1 MRKAFTLVE
10 LLIVVVVIVTLMTM
24 TFRLSSLGD
33 DQQRRNRTV
42 DRIQRLEN
50 CLSGYYAAFG
60 TYPPVRLHGSRNYKL
75 ETNSHGI
82 QNLEGNEQDLKWNW
96 FDSSKHKLKSGGE
109 AKKDEREDWLK
120 VWAACKAQ
128 PVDCRYPFPADDGS
142 GNGWN
147 DYVQAVS
154 DELKQ
159 GLDEETGLTD
169 EERKVFSAGFDDGV
183 TQNIGR
189 HGQSRNLSEWRDV
202 QLFKFGLMSFL
213 LPRYLIM
220 MRSDSSLYRNY
231 QQWLG
236 NNTLPSD
243 PLTGQKYNNWKALQD
258 KAVSRT
264 KTDTAHVA
272 NIPSQAVTARWMPN
286 LEGICL
292 CHSKV
297 DKLFGIDINDSYY
310 GSGIRI
316 SYNLEIYSPSGG
328 GSGEST
334 SGQYALDGVSV
345 LDGWGND
352 FYYYSPAPYQ
362 SYVLW
367 SAGANARTFPPW
379 VSRESLNSQANECVG
394 YWTEDDIVN
403 LSH

>member
-1 MRKAFTLVE
+1 MKKAFTLVE
-10 LLIVVVVIVTLMTM
+10 LLIVVVVIVTLMSI

-33 DQQRRNRTV
+33 DQARRNRTV
-42 DRIQRLEN
+42 DRIQKLEN
-50 CLSGYYAAFG
+50 CLSGYFAAFG

-75 ETNSHGI
+75 EADGHGI
-82 QNLEGNEQDLKWNW
+82 QNLDGNEQDLKWNW
-96 FDSSKHKLKSGGE
+96 FNVSQHAVSDSKSE
-109 AKKDEREDWLK
+109 AEDWLK
-120 VWAACKAQ
+120 VRAACKAQ
-128 PVDCRYPFPADDGS
+128 PVDCRYPFPTDDGS

-159 GLDEETGLTD
+159 GVSNEKGLTD
-169 EERKVFSAGFDDGV
+169 EQKKVFSAGFDDGV

-189 HGQSRNLSEWRDV
+189 HGSNRRLSEWRDV

-213 LPRYLIM
+213 LPRYLVM
-220 MRSDSSLYRNY
+220 MRSEPSLYRDY
-231 QQWLG
+231 EQWVG

-243 PLTGQKYNNWKALQD
+243 PLTGQKYNNWKQLQE
-258 KAVSRT
+258 KAISNE

-272 NIPSQAVTARWMPN
+272 NIPSQAVTARWIPN

-292 CHSKV
+292 CNSKM
-297 DKLFGIDINDSYY
+297 DKLFGIDINDTQHD
-310 GSGIRI
+310 SGIPI
-316 SYNLEIYSPSGG
+316 SYNTEVYSPSSG
-328 GSGEST
+328 GSGGST
-334 SGQYALDGVSV
+334 SGQYVLDGVTV
-345 LDGWGND
+345 VDGWYNE
-352 FYYYSPAPYQ
+352 FYYYCPAPYQ

-367 SAGANARTFPPW
+367 SAGPNGKTFPPW
-379 VSRESLNSQANECVG
+379 VSRESLDSKANECVG